1 MTIICRLA
9 LLAFLLTPL
18 SAHLQDLPKVNFS
31 ADLGSEGKPFE
42 KYWRSTGFSPSDLL
56 DYPDMHMT
64 LDYLQASESIL
75 FLRPHYLL
83 DHVKVEGFGKPRPTY
98 DWSGLDSKLDVMVNR
113 GFRLI
118 FELMGNPT
126 ERELDFGDPKDL
138 YAWKNFVRDLARHL
152 IDRYGEETVESWW
165 FENTNE
171 PDIWHFWNQGYVKFL
186 HYYDACSEGLREADP
201 DIKFGG
207 PGNDKGVKPWFKLLL
222 EHCAYGKNYFTGEQG
237 VRIDFVSTHRKN
249 TPHKM
254 IEDELKNWR
263 YFENDYPQF
272 RERIPVFNDE
282 SDPIAG
288 WGIPYHWRTGP
299 WYGAFIAQTV
309 ELHNRLI
316 IDSLDIDYAILSNDH
331 GFLGSWGKRTQLAR
345 FLPGDNDQDTRG
357 SARQGGARVVGQE
370 EDERTPVEQF
380 FLIKQPSLTV
390 MTLMQLLG
398 ETRYDVKGIDDDQY
412 PNLGGMVT
420 KRADGTVI
428 AMLFNKPE
436 LDLKAL
442 NWKPTMEPTPEHQEA
457 LNSQGA
463 RLTLQLEGLTGKDYQ
478 MVHYR
483 VNDEHTNPYGTWTA
497 MGSPEDP
504 TTEQYLEIAATME
517 PAITENEKVKT
528 RGGKFSKSID
538 FPSSGISVII
548 LAPESKAGP
557 NAPNQLNY
565 NLYKGNN
572 GEDMVMLLW
581 EDEQPHRNLL
591 TYEVYGKAP
600 GASGFKKVNPTHLLG
615 KGFAYPT
622 EEAEGWQFK
631 VRAVDYAKQAG
642 PFSTTITVK
651 K

>member
-1 MTIICRLA
+1 
-9 LLAFLLTPL
+9 
-18 SAHLQDLPKVNFS
+18 
-31 ADLGSEGKPFE
+31 
-42 KYWRSTGFSPSDLL
+42 
-56 DYPDMHMT
+56 
-64 LDYLQASESIL
+64 
-75 FLRPHYLL
+75 
-83 DHVKVEGFGKPRPTY
+83 
-98 DWSGLDSKLDVMVNR
+98 
-113 GFRLI
+113 
-118 FELMGNPT
+118 
-126 ERELDFGDPKDL
+126 
-138 YAWKNFVRDLARHL
+138 
-152 IDRYGEETVESWW
+152 
-165 FENTNE
+165 
-171 PDIWHFWNQGYVKFL
+171 
-186 HYYDACSEGLREADP
+186 
-201 DIKFGG
+201 
-207 PGNDKGVKPWFKLLL
+207 
-222 EHCAYGKNYFTGEQG
+222 
-237 VRIDFVSTHRKN
+237 
-249 TPHKM
+249 
-254 IEDELKNWR
+254 
-263 YFENDYPQF
+263 
-272 RERIPVFNDE
+272 
-282 SDPIAG
+282 DPIAG

-390 MTLMQLLG
+390 MSLMQLLG
-398 ETRYDVKGIDDDQY
+398 ETRYDVQGIDDEQY

-442 NWKPTMEPTPEHQEA
+442 NWKPTMKPTPEHQEA
-457 LNSQGA
+457 LSSQGA
-463 RLTLQLEGLTGKDYQ
+463 QLTLQLEGLTGKNYQ

-483 VNDEHTNPYGTWTA
+483 VDDEHTNPYGTWTA

-504 TTEQYLEIAATME
+504 TTEQYLDMAATME

-548 LAPESKAGP
+548 LAPEAIAEP
-557 NAPNQLNY
+557 NAPKQLDY

-572 GEDMVMLLW
+572 GEEMVMLLW

-591 TYEVYGKAP
+591 TYEVHGKAP
-600 GASGFKKVNPTHLLG
+600 GESEFEKVNPTHLLG

-622 EEAEGWQFK
+622 EAAEGWQFK
-631 VRAVDYAKQAG
+631 VRAVDYQEKAG

>member
-1 MTIICRLA
+1 
-9 LLAFLLTPL
+9 
-18 SAHLQDLPKVNFS
+18 
-31 ADLGSEGKPFE
+31 
-42 KYWRSTGFSPSDLL
+42 
-56 DYPDMHMT
+56 
-64 LDYLQASESIL
+64 
-75 FLRPHYLL
+75 
-83 DHVKVEGFGKPRPTY
+83 
-98 DWSGLDSKLDVMVNR
+98 
-113 GFRLI
+113 
-118 FELMGNPT
+118 
-126 ERELDFGDPKDL
+126 
-138 YAWKNFVRDLARHL
+138 
-152 IDRYGEETVESWW
+152 
-165 FENTNE
+165 
-171 PDIWHFWNQGYVKFL
+171 
-186 HYYDACSEGLREADP
+186 
-201 DIKFGG
+201 
-207 PGNDKGVKPWFKLLL
+207 
-222 EHCAYGKNYFTGEQG
+222 
-237 VRIDFVSTHRKN
+237 
-249 TPHKM
+249 
-254 IEDELKNWR
+254 
-263 YFENDYPQF
+263 
-272 RERIPVFNDE
+272 
-282 SDPIAG
+282 
-288 WGIPYHWRTGP
+288 
-299 WYGAFIAQTV
+299 
-309 ELHNRLI
+309 
-316 IDSLDIDYAILSNDH
+316 
-331 GFLGSWGKRTQLAR
+331 
-345 FLPGDNDQDTRG
+345 
-357 SARQGGARVVGQE
+357 
-370 EDERTPVEQF
+370 
-380 FLIKQPSLTV
+380 
-390 MTLMQLLG
+390 
-398 ETRYDVKGIDDDQY
+398 
-412 PNLGGMVT
+412 
-420 KRADGTVI
+420 
-428 AMLFNKPE
+428 FNKPE

-483 VNDEHTNPYGTWTA
+483 VDDEHTNPYGTWTA

-548 LAPESKAGP
+548 LAPEPKAGP

-591 TYEVYGKAP
+591 SYEVYGKAP